1 MKKERTYVMIKVDG
15 VQRSLVGEIIG
26 RFERAGL
33 KIVGIKMFTPDRAR
47 ATEHYGKD
55 DAWYER
61 KGQIMIENL
70 KAAGKPVEKE
80 AIEYGRDI
88 IKVVLDY
95 IVAGPAV
102 GFVLEGHQAVAIA
115 KKLVG
120 GTEPLT
126 ADVGTIRSDF
136 TLDSYQ
142 MANAD
147 SRSVRNLIHCSGEID
162 EAEKEIKIWFNDN
175 ELVNYRHINEAMLYD
190 VNMDGIL
197 E

>member
-1 MKKERTYVMIKVDG
+1 MIKVDG
-15 VQRSLVGEIIG
+15 IQRSLVGEIIG
-26 RFERAGL
+26 RFERTGL
-33 KIVGIKMFTPDRAR
+33 KIVGMKMFVPDRAR

-61 KGQIMIENL
+61 KGQVMVENL

-88 IKVVLDY
+88 INVVLNY

-102 GFVLEGHQAVAIA
+102 GFVLEGYHAVATV

-120 GTEPLT
+120 GTEPLN

-142 MANAD
+142 TANAD
-147 SRSVRNLIHCSGEID
+147 NRGLRNLIHCSGEID
-162 EAEKEIKIWFNDN
+162 KAEKEIKIWFNDD
-175 ELVNYRHINEAMLYD
+175 ELINYRHINEAMLYD
-190 VNMDGIL
+190 VNLDGIL